1 MRRAPASWSGLL
13 VLSLAASASAAEKR
27 IGLVGGGMWNNLPS
41 LSGTTIVGQ
50 EITEQPANERVFG
63 PMGGGIFEFVF
74 GDFGALRFEPKYI
87 RKGTDLTVRLKSTG
101 ERLSSPVDLDY
112 ASFGVMFRSTL
123 FRKSAVQMAL
133 VSGLGANYLVKARW
147 NGDDVKD
154 AFNSFELAISSR
166 IGIQRKIG
174 DGGLLGAHFAIESS
188 LNRIDQHQVGQAKL
202 RNGGIGF
209 AVEYTASLG
218 GHLH

>member
-1 MRRAPASWSGLL
+1 MRRTLASWSGLL
-13 VLSLAASASAAEKR
+13 VFLLAASASAAEKR
-27 IGLVGGGMWNNLPS
+27 IGLVGGGMWNNLPA
-41 LSGTTIVGQ
+41 LAGTTIVGE
-50 EITEQPANERVFG
+50 EITLQPANKRVFG

-87 RKGTDLTVRLKSTG
+87 RKGADLTVKLKSTG
-101 ERLSSPVDLDY
+101 ELLSGPVDLDY

-123 FRKSAVQMAL
+123 FRKKPVQMVL
-133 VSGLGANYLVKARW
+133 ISGLGANYLVKARYQ
-147 NGDDVKD
+147 GEDTKD

-166 IGIQRKIG
+166 IGIQRKVG
-174 DGGLLGAHFAIESS
+174 DAGLLGAHFAIESS
-188 LNRIDQHQVGQAKL
+188 INRIDKQQPGQAKL